1 MRNISPKKNSEK
13 NERFYEFQLNSQ
25 LRKHKTSD
33 IFSVNCRGTFKDDN
47 ETFKKFFGSAAGS
60 KVDPE
65 VITGEGESF
74 HFSLIFRNHST
85 TARRCVA
92 GSRVRIVV
100 QVFQLLK

>member
-33 IFSVNCRGTFKDDN
+33 IFSAKCRGTFRGAI
-47 ETFKKFFGSAAGS
+47 ETFRKFFGSVLGS
-60 KVDPE
+60 KVDRE
-65 VITGEGESF
+65 VTMGERESF
-74 HFSLIFRNHST
+74 HSSLIFRNHST

-92 GSRVRIVV
+92 GSRASRGEQTVDV
-100 QVFQLLK
+100 